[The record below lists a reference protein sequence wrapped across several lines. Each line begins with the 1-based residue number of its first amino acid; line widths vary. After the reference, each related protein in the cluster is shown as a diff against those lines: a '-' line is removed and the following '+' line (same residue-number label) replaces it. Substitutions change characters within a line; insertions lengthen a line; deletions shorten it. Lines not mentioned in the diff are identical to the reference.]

1 MTGKPRCATISKKV
15 DPSAHKAFS
24 PREVESLLRKAQEL
38 DLKYMEEAGVLV
50 DGVAGDSFYDDDEA
64 FEYISENLLKLF
76 GGGEETAGQILA
88 LVDDYMDLQEEYLE
102 QAGLVTPGS
111 ERQKGRARSG
121 SFQTAPGLSLRPLGR
136 QAVQQQVD
144 AQPRDAAQ
152 GS

>member
-1 MTGKPRCATISKKV
+1 MQGYDREAALRYISKKV

-102 QAGLVTPGS
+102 QAGLL
-111 ERQKGRARSG
+111 
-121 SFQTAPGLSLRPLGR
+121 FFFCAP
-136 QAVQQQVD
+136 
-144 AQPRDAAQ
+144 
-152 GS
+152 

>member
-1 MTGKPRCATISKKV
+1 MQGYDREAALRYISKKV

-38 DLKYMEEAGVLV
+38 DLKYM
-50 DGVAGDSFYDDDEA
+50 GDSFYDDDEA

-102 QAGLVTPGS
+102 QAGLVTW
-111 ERQKGRARSG
+111 E
-121 SFQTAPGLSLRPLGR
+121 
-136 QAVQQQVD
+136 
-144 AQPRDAAQ
+144 
-152 GS
+152 

>member
-1 MTGKPRCATISKKV
+1 MTGKPRCATSPRRWTPARKV
-15 DPSAHKAFS
+15 FS

-38 DLKYMEEAGVLV
+38 DLQYMEEAGVLV

-102 QAGLVTPGS
+102 QAVLVTW
-111 ERQKGRARSG
+111 E
-121 SFQTAPGLSLRPLGR
+121 
-136 QAVQQQVD
+136 
-144 AQPRDAAQ
+144 
-152 GS
+152 

>member
-1 MTGKPRCATISKKV
+1 MQGYDREAALRYISKKV

-38 DLKYMEEAGVLV
+38 DLKYMEEAV

-76 GGGEETAGQILA
+76 GGSEETAGQILA

-102 QAGLVTPGS
+102 QAGLVTW
-111 ERQKGRARSG
+111 E
-121 SFQTAPGLSLRPLGR
+121 
-136 QAVQQQVD
+136 
-144 AQPRDAAQ
+144 
-152 GS
+152 

>member
-1 MTGKPRCATISKKV
+1 MQGYDREAALRYISKKV

-38 DLKYMEEAGVLV
+38 DLQYMEEAGVLV

-102 QAGLVTPGS
+102 QAGLVTWEGKKEAAVWNLP
-111 ERQKGRARSG
+111 ERGLLFFFAPLRPAGRA
-121 SFQTAPGLSLRPLGR
+121 
-136 QAVQQQVD
+136 
-144 AQPRDAAQ
+144 AA
-152 GS
+152 G

>member
-1 MTGKPRCATISKKV
+1 MQGYDREAALRYISKKV

-24 PREVESLLRKAQEL
+24 PREMESLLRKAQEL

-102 QAGLVTPGS
+102 QAGLVTW
-111 ERQKGRARSG
+111 E
-121 SFQTAPGLSLRPLGR
+121 
-136 QAVQQQVD
+136 
-144 AQPRDAAQ
+144 
-152 GS
+152 

>member
-1 MTGKPRCATISKKV
+1 MQGYDREAALRYISKKV

-102 QAGLVTPGS
+102 QAGLVTWECAAKRPGAVWKLPD
-111 ERQKGRARSG
+111 RARPFFALLRPAGRA
-121 SFQTAPGLSLRPLGR
+121 
-136 QAVQQQVD
+136 
-144 AQPRDAAQ
+144 AA
-152 GS
+152 G